1 MDAKNYNIYFRK
13 ITVALLLLIFC
24 GLSQMLPA
32 QNYALTFDGSNDYI
46 NCGNPSGLQIT
57 GDQTIEMWIYAYA
70 LDARRTPL
78 AKAYAGEGTLTLETN
93 GTINYYYGTGG
104 GNNSPF
110 QTFGT
115 SSQINP
121 NEWTHIA
128 VVRDLSNMK
137 LHWYING
144 ILVNSSDADFTYAQ
158 NGSNTFF
165 IGQGYVSDFK
175 GEIDEVRVWNVARTS
190 YEIASGKNS
199 ELTGME
205 DGLAAY
211 WTFNEGSGG
220 TVYDQS
226 PFGHNGSIAGNTS
239 YLISEAPV
247 FQFSPGNEPFEP
259 VPPTGLPYN
268 IVLDEVLINDT
279 NLPIGAQIGVFDGEL
294 CVGTAFFDGNPSMNL
309 VAWQAD
315 PGQNLAGFTPGN
327 TISFKYHTVWYS
339 EVKNFDASANFL
351 QGNGTFGDGTFSVVE
366 LSATTNLAPD
376 ATLSTELINFNTV
389 IVNQSSSF
397 PLVISNTGNAILHID
412 SFNNDD
418 NHFVLSDNFM
428 YVAPGTTDTLWIT
441 FTPTAVTAYS
451 DMLTLTSD
459 DPDTAVF
466 EVSLYGTG
474 LPEPTPNI
482 SVTPSYLDFGG
493 IAMNTTK
500 AIKLNI
506 FNAGNGDLQVTDI
519 TSSNGAFSIFGSTSF
534 TLGQGENRNVAVIF
548 SPTTSGAYSGN
559 LTIQASTG
567 NTIVPAWGVA
577 SQGYFTSVAPT
588 GLPYTILAEDIDID
602 GFRPKVGDEVAAF
615 DDELCVGIGVANSVG
630 KSLQLDGS
638 GDFLINDNSTAFD
651 VQELTISAYVYSSNY
666 NQNGFIFEKG
676 PVNSQYSLF
685 FEGSN
690 INFRTYPAGS
700 SGYDNFYINSA
711 SIGISN
717 NTWHFISATYDGTY
731 KRVYVDGVLKA
742 SQQYTKTLR
751 TGQVGQIIGAYGG
764 TGSHSYY
771 FNGNI
776 DELRVWDH
784 ARTQFEIAEDM
795 SHVLLG
801 NEQGLVGYWNFNN
814 DNYQNLVTGATSSYL
829 NGNANTSGS
838 QYIEIFS
845 NLVFNAWEKDDD
857 LGLPGFT
864 SGNPMT
870 FKVFTE
876 IYDNWVEV
884 DAIADFSVGN
894 GNFGFGQLSV
904 LTLDGTSGL
913 EPDIDVPIEN
923 LYVGQI
929 TVGESIINEIKVYNI
944 GNAPLHIFI
953 SDNSDA
959 FSSAVTDAVIN
970 ANDSLT
976 FEVTFD
982 PATPGGYTGVLNI
995 ESNDPDEPTTAVS
1008 LEGFALPAGAANI
1021 STSVDMINFG
1031 NVETETEKTISFF
1044 VINTGTTA
1052 LSVSNIVS
1060 NDASFSVS
1068 PTSFTL
1074 QNTNDLKEV
1083 FVTFTPP
1090 YKGSFTSEL
1099 SITSNATQKQLS
1111 LLGVGFDNHFNI
1123 VAQTGLPYYIVV
1135 EETNLN
1141 DYIEAGDE
1149 LSVFDG
1155 ELCVGMASIG
1165 DSLSN
1170 QDVAIIAW
1178 EKDDANGL
1186 PGFTSGNT
1194 MSFKL
1199 WTELNGIPT
1208 QLDATPTYTIGN
1220 GNFGFG
1226 QLSIVSLEFGL
1237 PEIEVDPMEIFAAL
1251 NEPDSTTK
1259 MLSIQN
1265 NGTENLYFR
1274 ANLDDDPAGRS
1285 LSLDGSNDYVAL
1297 GNLSPGSLWTA
1308 EAWVKPSST
1317 PSGRKAIFG
1326 GHNSCN
1332 DWGIVMSDG
1341 GYGISINPPSECSQT
1356 VYGSYNGFATA
1367 GQWAHVAATCDG
1379 TTASLYVNGEFIA
1392 SAPVLANYTG
1402 YSNDV
1407 RIGGE
1412 ACCSNKNFPGL
1423 IDEVRLWNYAKSE
1436 AEINILMNT
1445 SLSGSETGLKAYWNF
1460 NDGTATDVSGNGY
1473 NGTLQSGASIIAPGC
1488 PEVASWVK
1496 TPPDLNTVAPGQ
1508 TVIADIKFYS
1518 EGLNDGLYESNIIIS
1533 NNTINNPNLIIPITL
1548 NVTGNPQIE
1557 ALPPALDFGQ
1567 VIVNTSS
1574 EEEMSFK
1581 NIGTQDLIVDDIVLQ
1596 LGALSSFSKDLTGL
1610 SFPFSVPP
1618 GDLFAINLSFNPL
1631 SPGMVYDSILVIS
1644 NASNAGTLKV
1654 PLSGEGITP
1663 PEIFVFQTSFSG
1675 TYACNDTYYD
1685 SVMVYNIG
1693 QENLEFE
1700 IAGSLP
1706 WISASPASGFVAGG
1720 DSVSILINIS
1730 TLDLFAGQHQ
1740 AGLLI
1745 NSNDPDQPVTE
1756 IQYSITVTGDPA
1768 ILTNDF
1774 IDFGTGNVGDTL
1786 VGELLIA
1793 NSGCDT
1799 LLVSNATIES
1809 NYQVFYI
1816 NNPSFAIPP
1825 GDAFPMYISFAPE
1838 TTLQYSA
1845 IITIISND
1853 PNTSALPVV
1862 ISATGVEPPNM
1873 AVSPLTLS
1881 STLQS
1886 GDIDNKTISV
1896 QNTGGETLNFQAEAS
1911 SINPYVMALDG
1922 TGDYINVVHND
1933 MLNPTS
1939 GLTIEAWIYLI
1950 DNTNEF
1956 VAGKENSGEGKYRL
1970 WVNENHLFE
1979 FKLNNLYSLT
1989 SASQAVKNQ
1998 WIHLAATFDGETM
2011 RIFIDGILDA
2021 EQSFDSFTI
2030 LPNTDNLRIGRSYQY
2045 AFFNGKIDEIRLWDI
2060 ARNQSEIQST
2070 INQALLGTEPELLL
2084 YFPLINST
2092 GNIVSDESS
2101 NSNNGILYG
2110 NPVRQSST
2118 IPFDDYLNLSNYVGG
2133 LTAGQTQNINVG
2145 INTTGFLAKVYQR
2158 EILVSG
2164 NAVKNPTDLVALSL
2178 TIQGSGIITPSP
2190 LSLNFDDT
2198 FIGLSDTL
2206 ELIIENTGALAANI
2220 TNTLFSSSAFYP
2232 LNEIT
2237 KIFPFSQKTLL
2248 VVFEPAAIQQYNE
2261 TLTIS
2266 LENANVAQVQ
2276 IPLAGLGVTPPV
2288 PVLLPDAVDFGEIV
2302 VNLTGT
2308 ESVEL
2313 SNTGSSTLE
2322 VYNVSFTDGNLFAT
2336 NLPLPQSLGFGESV
2350 IFDVQFTPVNYNLVS
2365 SEMIFSTN
2373 IGPMALPLAGIGTP
2387 PDHDLAIFNVISP
2400 LSGCGLSNAE
2410 SLTVTIQNYG
2420 ELDQSNFNLGYSL
2433 NNGPA
2438 VVETLNGTLPSGE
2451 TVEYTFNQTLNLV
2464 SIGTYDLQIFTLLP
2478 NDENTVNDTLDSSIT
2493 NSPSVGDFTTL
2504 SPADSSFGVLE
2515 PVSFSWD
2522 AVPNALEYDLY
2533 IWRTNQQKPDDA
2545 TVSGITNLSYVYYDY
2560 LNKNYLYNWQLV
2572 AKNQCSSSESE
2583 IRLFSFN
2590 VFSDLTITE
2599 IMIPDSGYSGENV
2612 EVSFT
2617 ISNIGTGGTGL
2628 VPWKD
2633 NVYISTGAIF
2643 NPVTATSV
2651 SQPTNMSALSGG
2663 NSYTKTVTFDIP
2675 DYIGGDYYVF
2685 VKTDINNKIQ
2695 ETNENNNTLVS
2706 DGTMEI
2712 ILPPYPDLT
2721 VFDVQSTKGT
2731 ITPGETLSIG
2741 WNVENIGDAAAI
2753 GGWSQRVSI
2762 IAGTQ
2767 RKILGHVQ
2775 YTDTLEAGGILSQS
2789 SSFTIPEYPGMEGE
2803 VYIEVLLTPYPELV
2817 EKPNG
2822 GINNLA
2828 LSAESF
2834 TLEKVLHISIPQAS
2848 INENAVSPL
2857 QCMIYRSGLRT
2868 NALVVNF
2875 AVTEP
2880 TRISVPVTVTIPAN
2894 QSGKTFNL
2902 SAIDNALIEGNFD
2915 VEILAQANGY
2925 DQTTSMITV
2934 LDNEFPSL
2942 FVNLSATEATEGEQF
2957 ELTVTRDLVTDQ
2969 AIDVNLS
2976 TQSPT
2981 QIGLPTTITILANE
2995 ASASIMVP
3003 VTDDNVPELT
3013 KDVVLTA
3020 SKTGFIA
3027 GSATITIIDNDIPQV
3042 ALAINPETVSEA
3054 GGPYAA
3060 WGTISRLE
3068 PGSDPVTIVLSS
3080 SPSGQLF
3087 FPAQVTIPAGMM
3099 EKQFNVGVVDNG
3111 VLDGDRTI
3119 EVTGAIYLSSCGC
3132 GVPEESGGTTTADVT
3147 IIDNDGPS
3155 LSLVSDPIIVPEG
3168 IANAGKLVITR
3179 NTLGGAAVELSLS
3192 HNGADEIDL
3201 PTTATIPEGVDVVE
3215 VPFNT
3220 LDDGIEDGD
3229 QIVSVTVTAN
3239 EYSSG
3244 GCWVMVSDRNLP
3256 DYVLSGMEL
3265 SQSALLINETVDV
3278 SIKIKNNGFAPA
3290 PEGAKVKIYKST
3302 NNVLDANDVVMST
3315 IFTPSTLPIGDSLIM
3330 NKTLTLTGDVGDYHL
3345 FATVNKEGIL
3355 NELIGINN
3363 TSEAKALSVLP
3374 DYTATVNVEGD
3385 IFNGSSPI
3393 TITGSAEMAA
3403 KASAVNKP
3411 VDVYVIV
3418 GGVRRVYPVTSNE
3431 NGDFSVTFSP
3441 LNGEAGDYQ
3450 VGACYPNQGLTNAQ
3464 DSFVLLGAKQ
3474 TATSYIIWEL
3484 YQGET
3489 QQKFLEIKNL
3499 SSLPLSIVDIQV
3511 ISSPSG
3517 CNLNFVPLAELQGNS
3532 YATMSYS
3539 VNATEVTDGSLYE
3552 EVELRLTSSEGT
3564 KFNFSAWF
3572 YCSATKGNLKLNP
3585 VVLSESMVKNQ
3596 TNYVEFE
3603 VTNNGLDETGLITI
3617 DLPEA
3622 YWLSMASPDT
3632 ISSLQ
3637 PGESATATIK
3647 LIPGDDLQLNNP
3659 ITGSIGLSGTNSNSV
3674 SLPFTFE
3681 PISIETGDLLVDVV
3695 DEYTYNTQAAPHLD
3709 SAMVIL
3715 LHPYTGQIIAQ
3726 GLTDANGHF
3735 LVEDVNE
3742 GYYTLKVQ
3750 ASMHG
3755 NFQDYIFIEKGVVN
3769 EKVVFIAFQ
3778 AITYSWDVI
3787 PTVIEDEYEITL
3799 VVEFETNVPAPV
3811 VLMNMPDTLPHL
3823 EQGEYFPF
3831 ILTLTNVGL
3840 ITARDVEVELPED
3853 EEYMFTANVDQLD
3866 ILPQQA
3872 VQIPVIMERRP
3883 PDKSSGTR
3891 SLNCSD
3897 ITITKYKFECGPD
3910 DQLRVVSAWSIYLG
3924 RICTSSGGSIPWY
3937 WGGGYGPGGPG
3948 GGGPGGGSSIG
3959 PGTPYQSSNAGCDP
3973 CVAEAL
3979 NCFIDCIN
3987 PLPPVLDCGADIY
4000 SNGLNWSNGI
4010 SCAWGVVDTF
4020 TGGSFGC
4027 AWCVGTT
4034 IGCFINQAIGNTSP
4048 MQGAQGKNTTEA
4060 EQVFED
4066 MVMLDK
4072 GFVAIENWSKEQA
4085 GNDEL
4090 VGKEFFGTFNQA
4102 VAGFTDNEIP
4112 IDPSSQ
4118 DDLIAAFDD
4127 TDISEMEI
4135 LDFVTYWNTTLE
4147 ARGNGIYSP
4156 TPEYPDI
4163 IDTLLLHHY
4172 ELVLDSVIQYVHGRG
4187 YPSMDSLF
4195 NVSAALGGSILD
4207 DKSSS
4212 VCATVTVQFSQTL
4225 TMTREAFEGTLTVFN
4240 GHETDAMENISLNLE
4255 VRDEDGVLRNDLFQI
4270 NTQSLDQISGID
4282 GSGILNALTDGTAVI
4297 LFIPERS
4304 AAPDVP
4310 KYYSFGGTLSYL
4322 DPFTGEIFEQPLF
4335 PVTLQV
4341 NPSPNLYLKYFMQR
4355 DIFGDDAL
4363 TEPIEPM
4370 IPAELAVMIDNQGA
4384 GTAMSVNLESAQPEI
4399 IENEKGLLIDFAIV
4413 GSNLGG
4419 QPVQLGIMDVD
4430 FGDIPGG
4437 EIAVGQWWFTSTLL
4451 GHFISYE
4458 ASVNHLDSYGNPDL
4472 SLVSGIEIH
4481 ELIKSICV
4489 YGPLDDTIHDF
4500 LVNDIPDTDDIPDAI
4515 HYSNGAIA
4523 QVVEANDA
4531 QTDGA
4536 VTLNDTIVDL
4546 TVTPSLSGWNYA
4558 KIDDPGNGLYRIIS
4572 ITRDDGQIIP
4582 LKNVWLTY
4590 STIPDGGEPI
4600 YENKLHFVDDF
4611 AELTASTYTIVFEP
4625 IDQDV
4630 PEVIAINGVPEGPTD
4645 TPVQNVEVVFSEP
4658 IESTTFTYEDM
4669 TLKNQAGPNL
4679 MDTLVIIS
4687 SINDSTYNVDIS
4699 DKTSPNGY
4707 YTLTVQAAGVTDLVG
4722 NYGQYG
4728 IQVGW
4733 LQTIATPAIDYF
4745 FGLPEVPGAPIDTLL
4760 VLFNMP
4766 INTATFTNDK
4776 LTLTDPDGNPLS
4788 TASLVITSESFNDV
4802 LFKISGL
4809 APLTAGDGTYELTF
4823 KLTEIQGENGQVG
4836 VQDQSVEWIVC
4847 QIPLPVANA
4856 GSNTSVCDGEP
4867 HQLSGTVENAGSIL
4881 WSTAGDGTFNDA
4893 QSLTAIYTPGVQ
4905 DLDNGTVELSL
4916 TAEALNECAAPVTST
4931 LTLTILESPTANA
4944 GEDALIC
4951 ENFSQSLFG
4960 TVLNAND
4967 FTWLSSGDGAF
4978 TNSKILTPS
4987 YTPGV
4992 QDAINGMVEISLVAQ
5007 PISPCSLADTSSVL
5021 ISIQQAPAASA
5032 GSDTIVCEDQSLM
5045 LTAVAH
5051 HYSSLTWIAIGDGT
5065 FSSQT
5070 TLNPVYTFGNEDI
5083 NGGSLNI
5090 YLIALPNSPC
5100 FLPAFANLSVEV
5112 GRAPFAFAGDDGMVC
5127 ENGQYTLKG
5136 SALYVSSFLWSTN
5149 GDGEF
5154 GNTQHLNTTYTP
5166 GAEDISN
5173 GSMQITLTG
5182 QAQNP
5187 CTLAEFS
5194 TMTLSIQYPPEANA
5208 GEDATICENESHQL
5222 SGSVQNAQS
5231 ILWQTSGDGTF
5242 TDNQALNPEY
5252 SPGAMDI
5259 QNGSV
5264 TLSLNALAVSPCV
5277 TDDISTITLVI
5288 QALPVS
5294 NAGVDAVICEN
5305 QSYQL
5310 SGSVDNATSFQWTS
5324 SGDGTFDNAGS
5335 LSAIYSPGIMDIQ
5348 NAIAT
5353 LTLTVQAL
5361 SPCEL
5366 ETSSEMLLQITP
5378 LATADAG
5385 EDATICENQTHELSG
5400 IVANQSSF
5408 VWESQGDGSFDDD
5421 QILSPVYSPGFAD
5434 IQAGM
5439 VNVSLT
5445 AQPISPC
5452 ALSDVSTITLEI
5464 QRLPQANAGEDAT
5477 ICENQT
5483 HELSGIVA
5491 NQSSFVWESQ
5501 GDGTFDDD
5509 QILSPVYSP
5518 GSADIQA
5525 GTVNVSLTT
5534 QPISPCALSNVSTI
5548 TLEIQHLPQ
5557 ANAGEDATICENQ
5570 THELMGIVANQSSFV
5585 WESQG
5590 DGTFDDDQILSPVY
5604 SPGSADIQ
5612 AGTVN
5617 VSLTAQPISP
5627 CALSD
5632 VSTITLE
5639 IQLLPI
5645 ANAGEDATICENQTH
5660 ELMGIVA
5667 NQSSFVWESQGD
5679 GSFDDDQILSPVYSP
5694 GSADIQAGTV
5704 NVSLTAQPISPCALS
5719 DISIVTLE
5727 IQHLPIANAGEDA
5740 TICENQTQE
5749 LSGIVANQ
5757 STFYWETSGDG
5768 LFDDFQLINPVYSP
5782 GASDIANGT
5791 VEISLTAVPES
5802 PCVSTTT
5809 SNIEVAIQKLPM
5821 VSAGDDQS
5829 ICHTESVQLSG
5840 LPENA
5845 DGSIWS
5851 TSGDGTFDNIA
5862 DANTVYYPGTNDIAN
5877 GEAILSLTAAP
5888 IAPCLSSSS
5897 DGLTLIINYCQDI
5910 TIPQGWS
5917 GISSYVE
5924 PVNAEPDSVFD
5935 KVMNDLIIMQSQ
5947 TGIYWPGQNI
5957 NTIGLWNTLQGY
5969 SIKMGNSSGLT
5980 MTGSRSG
5987 VYTLNLGNGWTIL
6000 PVLSACDV
6008 DVEALFQGTDLTIVK
6023 EVAGWKVYWPG
6034 LNINSLVNL
6043 QSGKS
6048 YYVLMNSQGGITF
6061 PECVPES
6068 LKGSTQSSNIFDE
6081 LQFMP
6086 WSKFESSPNTH
6097 IVGVTNNAISESIL
6111 KKGDLIG
6118 VFDQSGACYGVALW
6132 DETNTTITI
6141 IGDDAFTESKDGF
6154 VEGEKLNFRAFVSTT
6169 SKEYDLNVVFNVE
6182 LPNNDGL
6189 FVTNGLSLI
6198 DDLKLSAVNVTEL
6211 NVFDVLIYPNPA
6223 TDKLFIDFDRPQ
6235 AVDVVL
6241 YDVKGQVVLEQSLT
6255 ELRNQLDI
6263 STLRGGVYLIKLE
6276 GENIMK
6282 TERFIKK

>member
-13 ITVALLLLIFC
+13 VTVAILLLMFL
-24 GLSQMLPA
+24 GVSQMLPA

-46 NCGNPSGLQIT
+46 NCGSPAGLKIT
-57 GDQTIEMWIYAYA
+57 GDQTIEMWIYPYA
-70 LDARRTPL
+70 LDARRNPL
-78 AKAYAGEGTLTLETN
+78 AKAYAGEGTLTLETD

-104 GNNSPF
+104 GNNSPY
-110 QTFGT
+110 QTFGS

-121 NEWTHIA
+121 NVWTHIA

-144 ILVNSSDADFTYAQ
+144 ILINSLNAEFSAAQSGNNNFYIANGNVN
-158 NGSNTFF
+158 
-165 IGQGYVSDFK
+165 DFK
-175 GEIDEVRVWNVARTS
+175 GEIDEVRVWNVARTP
-190 YEIASGKNS
+190 YEIAANKNS

-205 DGLAAY
+205 DGLAGY
-211 WTFNEGSGG
+211 WTFNEGSGS
-220 TVYDQS
+220 TAYDQS

-268 IVLDEVLINDT
+268 IVLDEVGINDG
-279 NLPIGAQIGVFDGEL
+279 NLPIGAMIGVFDGEL
-294 CVGTAFFDGNPSMNL
+294 CVGTAFFDGNPSMTI

-327 TISFKYHTVWYS
+327 SMTFKFHTVWYS
-339 EVKNFDASANFL
+339 EMKNFDASANFI
-351 QGNGTFGDGTFSVVE
+351 QGNGNFGDGTFSVVE
-366 LSATTNLAPD
+366 LSATTNLSPNA
-376 ATLSTELINFNTV
+376 ALSTELINFNTV
-389 IVNQSSSF
+389 IVNQSSSY

-418 NHFVLSDNFM
+418 NHFALSDNFM
-428 YVAPGTTDTLWIT
+428 FINPGTTDTLWIT

-451 DMLTLTSD
+451 DMLILTSNN
-459 DPDTAVF
+459 PNIPVF

-493 IAMNTTK
+493 IAINKIKT
-500 AIKLNI
+500 IKLNI
-506 FNAGNGDLQVTDI
+506 FNAGNGNLQITGI
-519 TSSNGAFSIFGSTSF
+519 TSSNGTFSIFGLTSF
-534 TLGQGENRNVAVIF
+534 TLGQGENRNIAVIF

-559 LTIQASTG
+559 ITIQASTR

-577 SQGYFTSVAPT
+577 SQGHFTNVAPT
-588 GLPYTILAEDIDID
+588 GIPYTILAEDIDID
-602 GFRPKVGDEVAAF
+602 GFRPNVGDEVAVF

-630 KSLQLDGS
+630 KSLKLDGS
-638 GDFLINDNSTAFD
+638 GDFLINDNSTSFD
-651 VQELTISAYVYSSNY
+651 VQELTISAYVYSANY
-666 NQNGFIFEKG
+666 SQNGFIFEKG

-690 INFRTYPAGS
+690 INFRTYPSGN

-711 SIGISN
+711 SVGISN
-717 NTWHFISATYDGTY
+717 NDWHFISATYDGTY
-731 KRVYVDGVLKA
+731 KRIYVDGVLKA
-742 SQQYTKTLR
+742 SQQYSKTLR
-751 TGQVGQIIGAYGG
+751 TGQLGQIIGAYGG
-764 TGSHSYY
+764 SGSHSYY

-784 ARTQFEIAEDM
+784 ARTQFEITEDM

-801 NEQGLVGYWNFNN
+801 SEQGLVGYWNFNN
-814 DNYQNLVTGATSSYL
+814 DNYQNLVSGATPSYL
-829 NGNANTSGS
+829 SGNANTSGA

-845 NLVFNAWEKDDD
+845 NLVITAWEKDDD

-884 DAIADFSVGN
+884 DVIPEFSIGN

-904 LTLDGTSGL
+904 LTLEGTSGL

-929 TVGESIINEIKVYNI
+929 TVGESVINEIKVYNT

-959 FSSAVTDAVIN
+959 FSSAITDAVIN
-970 ANDSLT
+970 ANDSLA
-976 FEVTFD
+976 FEVTFA
-982 PATPGGYTGVLNI
+982 PATPGSYSAMLNI

-1021 STSVDMINFG
+1021 STSVDMLNFG

-1060 NDASFSVS
+1060 NNASFSVS
-1068 PTSFTL
+1068 PKSFTL

-1090 YKGSFTSEL
+1090 FKGAFTTEL
-1099 SITSNATQKQLS
+1099 SITSNATQKQLG
-1111 LLGVGFDNHFNI
+1111 LLGIGFDNHFSI
-1123 VAQTGLPYYIVV
+1123 ISQTGLPYYIVV

-1155 ELCVGMASIG
+1155 NLCVGMADVNLNSNEQSAMFDGSGDYLQVANSSTLNPNLITVEAWVKTTDGGSSRSIVSKTNG
-1165 DSLSN
+1165 CASSGYLLWLNQNGSGAGKPGFWVGNGPWLNADIAIHDGIWHHIAGTYDGVTARIYVDGVLYNSRSASENLTSSNTLQIGGSTYCGNYLNGNIDEVRIWNYSLDENELRQSMN
-1170 QDVAIIAW
+1170 KSIIGNEDGLVGYWPFDGNFLDKSGLGHPTVVYGNTILTYSTPVLLQNEELNITAW
-1178 EKDDANGL
+1178 QQNENSGL
-1186 PGFTSGNT
+1186 PGFVSGNP

-1208 QLDATPTYTIGN
+1208 QLNATPTYIVGN

-1226 QLSIVSLEFGL
+1226 QYTVLSLEFGL

-1259 MLSIQN
+1259 TLSIQN

-1274 ANLDDDPAGRS
+1274 ANLEDDPAGQS
-1285 LSLDGSNDYVAL
+1285 LLLDGSNDYVAL
-1297 GNLSPGSLWTA
+1297 GSLSPGSLWTV

-1326 GHNSCN
+1326 GHNSCL
-1332 DWGIVMSDG
+1332 DWGIVISG
-1341 GYGISINPPSECSQT
+1341 GRYGISINPPSECAQT
-1356 VYGSYNGFATA
+1356 VYAPYSGLATI
-1367 GQWAHVAATCDG
+1367 GEWTHVAATCDG
-1379 TTASLYVNGEFIA
+1379 TTASLYVNGEFIT
-1392 SAPVLANYTG
+1392 SAPVSANYSG
-1402 YSNDV
+1402 YSSDV

-1412 ACCSNKNFPGL
+1412 ACCGGNNFPGL

-1445 SLSGSETGLKAYWNF
+1445 SLAGSETGLKAYWNF
-1460 NDGTATDVSGNGY
+1460 NDGTANDVSANGY
-1473 NGTLQSGASIIAPGC
+1473 NGTLQSGASIVAPGC
-1488 PEVASWVK
+1488 PQVASWVR
-1496 TPPDLNTVAPGQ
+1496 TPLGLNTVAPGQ
-1508 TVIADIKFYS
+1508 TVVADIKFYS
-1518 EGLNDGLYESNIIIS
+1518 EGLNDGLYESNIVLS
-1533 NNTINNPNLIIPITL
+1533 NNTINTPNLVIPITL

-1557 ALPPALDFGQ
+1557 ALPPTLDFGQ

-1574 EEEMSFK
+1574 EQEISFK

-1596 LGALSSFSKDLTGL
+1596 LGALSSFSEDLTG
-1610 SFPFSVPP
+1610 FPFSVPP

-1631 SPGMVYDSILVIS
+1631 TPGMAYDSLLIMS

-1654 PLSGEGITP
+1654 PLSGDGITP
-1663 PEIFVFQTSFSG
+1663 PEIYLTQTSYSG
-1675 TYACNDTYYD
+1675 TFACNDIYYD

-1693 QENLEFE
+1693 QENLDFE
-1700 IAGSLP
+1700 ITGSQP
-1706 WISASPASGFVAGG
+1706 WISGTPASGFVAGG

-1745 NSNDPDQPVTE
+1745 NSNDPDQAVTE
-1756 IQYSITVTGDPA
+1756 ILFSITVTGDPA
-1768 ILTNDF
+1768 ILANDF
-1774 IDFGTGNVGDTL
+1774 IDLGTGNVGDTL

-1809 NYQVFYI
+1809 QYQVFYI
-1816 NNPSFAIPP
+1816 NNPSLVIPP
-1825 GDAFPMYISFAPE
+1825 GDALPMFIAFAPE

-1845 IITIISND
+1845 IINIISND
-1853 PNTSALPVV
+1853 PNTSTLPVV

-1873 AVSPLTLS
+1873 AVSPLILS

-1886 GDIDNKTISV
+1886 GANDNKTISV

-1911 SINPYVMALDG
+1911 AINPYAMALDG

-1933 MLNPTS
+1933 ILNPTS

-1970 WVNENHLFE
+1970 WVNENHRYE

-1989 SASQAVKNQ
+1989 SVSQAAKNQ
-1998 WIHLAATFDGETM
+1998 WIHLAATFDGKTM
-2011 RIFIDGILDA
+2011 RIFIDGVLDT
-2021 EQSFDSFTI
+2021 EQSFEPFTI

-2045 AFFNGKIDEIRLWDI
+2045 AFFNGKIDEIRLWNI

-2070 INQALLGTEPELLL
+2070 MSQALLGTEPELLL

-2092 GNIVSDESS
+2092 GNIVSDESL

-2118 IPFDDYLNLSNYVGG
+2118 IPFDDYLNLSNYIGG

-2145 INTTGFLAKVYQR
+2145 INSAGFLAKDYQR

-2164 NAVKNPTDLVALSL
+2164 NAEKNPSDLVAVSL

-2237 KIFPFSQKTLL
+2237 KIFPFSQKSLL

-2261 TLTIS
+2261 TLTI
-2266 LENANVAQVQ
+2266 LLDNADVAQVQ
-2276 IPLAGLGVTPPV
+2276 IPLGGLGVTPPI

-2322 VYNVSFTDGNLFAT
+2322 VYNVSFTGGNLFAT

-2373 IGPMALPLAGIGTP
+2373 VGPIALPLSGIGTP

-2400 LSGCGLSNAE
+2400 QSGCGLSNAE
-2410 SLTVTIQNYG
+2410 TLTVTVQNYG

-2438 VVETLNGTLPSGE
+2438 VVETLNGSLPSGG

-2464 SIGTYDLQIFTLLP
+2464 SIGTYNLEIFTLLP
-2478 NDENTVNDTLDSSIT
+2478 NDENTVNDTLNKSIT
-2493 NSPSVGDFTTL
+2493 NSPSVGNFTTL

-2515 PVSFSWD
+2515 PVLFSWSS
-2522 AVPNALEYDLY
+2522 VSNASSYDLY
-2533 IWRTNQQKPDDA
+2533 IWRTNQQKPVA
-2545 TVSGITNLSYVYYDY
+2545 PTVTGIAGTSYVYYSY

-2599 IMIPDSGYSGENV
+2599 IMIPDTGHSGENV
-2612 EVSFT
+2612 EISFT

-2633 NVYISTGAIF
+2633 NVYISTSAIF
-2643 NPVTATSV
+2643 NPATATSV
-2651 SQPTNMSALSGG
+2651 SQVTNMSALSGG

-2685 VKTDINNKIQ
+2685 VKTDLTNKIQ

-2731 ITPGETLSIG
+2731 ITPGQTFSIG

-2762 IAGTQ
+2762 IAGNQ

-2803 VYIEVLLTPYPELV
+2803 VHLEVLLTPYPELV

-2875 AVTEP
+2875 AITEP

-2902 SAIDNALIEGNFD
+2902 SAIDNALIEGDFD
-2915 VEILAQANGY
+2915 IEILAQANAY

-2934 LDNEFPSL
+2934 LDNESPSL
-2942 FVNLSATEATEGEQF
+2942 FVSLSVAEATEGEQF
-2957 ELTVTRDLVTDQ
+2957 ELTVTRDLLTDQ

-2981 QIGLPTTITILANE
+2981 QIGLPTIITILANE
-2995 ASASIMVP
+2995 ASASTMVP

-3013 KDVVLTA
+3013 KAVVISA

-3042 ALAINPETVSEA
+3042 ALTINPASVSEA

-3080 SPSGQLF
+3080 APSGQLF

-3155 LSLVSDPIIVPEG
+3155 LSVLSNPIIVPEG
-3168 IANAGKLVITR
+3168 ISNAGKLVITR
-3179 NTLGGAAVELSLS
+3179 NTLGGPAVQLSLT
-3192 HNGADEIDL
+3192 HNGADEIVL
-3201 PTTATIPEGVDVVE
+3201 PATAIIPEGLDVVE

-3220 LDDGIEDGD
+3220 IDDGIEDGD
-3229 QIVSVTVTAN
+3229 QIVSVTVTAS

-3244 GCWVMVSDRNLP
+3244 SCWVMVSDRNLP
-3256 DYVLSGMEL
+3256 DYVLSGMTL
-3265 SQSALLINETVDV
+3265 SKSALLINETVDV

-3290 PEGAKVKIYKST
+3290 PVGAKVKIYKST

-3315 IFTPSTLPIGDSLIM
+3315 IFTQSTLAIGDSLTM
-3330 NKTLTLTGDVGDYHL
+3330 NKTLTLTGNVGDFFL
-3345 FATVNKEGIL
+3345 FATVNKEGLL
-3355 NELIGINN
+3355 NELVGINN
-3363 TSEAKALSVLP
+3363 TSQAKALSVLP
-3374 DYTATVNVEGD
+3374 DYTATVNVDGNV
-3385 IFNGSSPI
+3385 FNGTSPI
-3393 TITGSAEMAA
+3393 TITGSAQMAA
-3403 KASAVNKP
+3403 KAPAVNKP
-3411 VDVYVIV
+3411 VDVYIIV
-3418 GGVRRVYPVTSNE
+3418 GGVRRLFPVTSDA
-3431 NGDFSVTFSP
+3431 NGDFSVTFTP

-3450 VGACYPNQGLTNAQ
+3450 VGACYPNQGLTVAQ
-3464 DSFVLLGAKQ
+3464 DNFVLLGAKR

-3489 QQKFLEIKNL
+3489 RQNFIEIKNL

-3511 ISSPSG
+3511 ISSPPG
-3517 CNLNFVPLAELQGNS
+3517 CNVNFVPLASVAGNS
-3532 YATMSYS
+3532 YATMGYS
-3539 VNATEVTDGSLYE
+3539 VNATEVTNGTLYE
-3552 EVELRLTSSEGT
+3552 EVKLRLTSSEGT

-3572 YCSATKGNLKLNP
+3572 FCSATKGNLKLNP

-3617 DLPEA
+3617 DLPDA

-3659 ITGSIGLSGTNSNSV
+3659 ITGSIGLSGTNSNFV
-3674 SLPFTFE
+3674 NLPFTFE
-3681 PISIETGDLLVDVV
+3681 PISEETGDLLVDVV

-3709 SAMVIL
+3709 SAMVVL

-3735 LVEDVNE
+3735 LIEDVNE

-3750 ASMHG
+3750 APMHG

-3823 EQGEYFPF
+3823 DQGEYFPF

-3840 ITARDVEVELPED
+3840 ITAQDVEVELPED

-3872 VQIPVIMERRP
+3872 VQIPVIMERRA

-3891 SLNCSD
+3891 SVNCSD
-3897 ITITKYKFECGPD
+3897 VTITKYKFECGPD
-3910 DQLRVVSAWSIYLG
+3910 DQLRVVSAVSIYLG
-3924 RICTSSGGSIPWY
+3924 RICTSGSGPGGGGIPWY
-3937 WGGGYGPGGPG
+3937 WGGGSGPGGPG
-3948 GGGPGGGSSIG
+3948 GGGPGGGGGSIG
-3959 PGTPYQSSNAGCDP
+3959 PGTPYQSSNTGCDP
-3973 CVAEAL
+3973 CVVEAL
-3979 NCFIDCIN
+3979 NCAFDCIN
-3987 PLPPVLDCGADIY
+3987 PIPPILDCGADVY
-4000 SNGLNWSNGI
+4000 ANGLNWGNGV

-4027 AWCVGTT
+4027 AWCTGTT
-4034 IGCFINQAIGNTSP
+4034 IGCFINSAIFGPGQS
-4048 MQGAQGKNTTEA
+4048 GGGRNTTEA
-4060 EQVFED
+4060 EQVFAD
-4066 MVMLDK
+4066 MEMLDK
-4072 GFVAIENWSKEQA
+4072 GFVAIEFWAKEQA

-4090 VGKEFFGTFNQA
+4090 VAKEFFGTFNQA
-4102 VAGFTDNEIP
+4102 VAGFTDSETP

-4118 DDLIAAFDD
+4118 DDLVAAFDD
-4127 TDISEMEI
+4127 TDISEIEI
-4135 LDFVTYWNTTLE
+4135 LDFVTYWNTTME
-4147 ARGNGIYSP
+4147 ARDNGIYSP
-4156 TPEYPDI
+4156 TPEYPHI

-4172 ELVLDSVIQYVHGRG
+4172 ELVLDSVIRYVHGRG

-4195 NVSAALGGSILD
+4195 NASTALAGSILD

-4225 TMTREAFEGTLTVFN
+4225 TMTREAFEGTLTIFN
-4240 GHETDAMENISLNLE
+4240 GHATDAMENISLDLE
-4255 VRDEDGVLRNDLFQI
+4255 VKDENGVIRNDLFQI

-4282 GSGILNALTDGTAVI
+4282 GSGILSALTDGTAVI
-4297 LFIPERS
+4297 MFIPERG

-4310 KYYSFGGTLSYL
+4310 KYYSFGGILSYL
-4322 DPFTGEIFEQPLF
+4322 DPFTGEMFEQPLF

-4370 IPAELAVMIDNQGA
+4370 IPAELAVMIDNQGV

-4399 IENEKGLLIDFAIV
+4399 IENEKGLLIDFEIV

-4437 EIAVGQWWFTSTLL
+4437 EISVGQWWFTSTLL

-4523 QVVEANDA
+4523 QVVEADDA

-4546 TVTPSLSGWNYA
+4546 TVTPSELGWNYA
-4558 KIDDPGNGLYRIIS
+4558 KINDPGNGLYRIVS
-4572 ITRDDGQIIP
+4572 ITRDDGQVIP

-4611 AELTASTYTIVFEP
+4611 AELTAATYTIVFEP

-4630 PEVIAINGVPEGPTD
+4630 PEVIAINGIPDGPTD

-4658 IESTTFTYEDM
+4658 IEPTTFTYEDM

-4687 SINDSTYNVDIS
+4687 PVNDSTYNVDIS
-4699 DKTSPNGY
+4699 EKTSPNGY

-4722 NYGQYG
+4722 NFGKYGV
-4728 IQVGW
+4728 QVAW

-4766 INTATFTNDK
+4766 INTATFSSDK
-4776 LTLTDPDGNPLS
+4776 LMLTDPDGNPLS
-4788 TASLVITSESFNDV
+4788 TASLEITSESFNDV

-4809 APLTAGDGTYELTF
+4809 AALTAGDGTYELTF

-4836 VQDQSVEWIVC
+4836 VQDQSVEWSVC

-4881 WSTAGDGTFNDA
+4881 WSTAGDGTFNNA
-4893 QSLTAIYTPGVQ
+4893 QSLTAIYTPGLQ
-4905 DLDNGTVELSL
+4905 DFDNGTVELSL
-4916 TAEALNECAAPVTST
+4916 TAEALNECAAPVSSM
-4931 LTLTILESPTANA
+4931 LTLTILESPSANA
-4944 GEDALIC
+4944 GSDAIICQTASHQLYGTVEHEETFMWSSSGDGTFDNNKILTPKYTSGQTDIDAGFVELTLTAEPESPCEVPASNTMTLTIQKAPEAFAGSSSTVC
-4951 ENFSQSLFG
+4951 ENQDYQLDAVVTNYSSL
-4960 TVLNAND
+4960 L
-4967 FTWLSSGDGAF
+4967 WLSSGDGLFSSRTIANPVYSF
-4978 TNSKILTPS
+4978 GAVDIDRGFANL
-4987 YTPGV
+4987 
-4992 QDAINGMVEISLVAQ
+4992 LLLAQ
-5007 PISPCSLADTSSVL
+5007 AVNPCYFADFSRVLIYVDKLPLAD
-5021 ISIQQAPAASA
+5021 A
-5032 GSDTIVCEDQSLM
+5032 GADATVCENESYQISGI
-5045 LTAVAH
+5045 TENE
-5051 HYSSLTWIAIGDGT
+5051 SSFIWSTVGDGT
-5065 FSSQT
+5065 FSNAQALT
-5070 TLNPVYTFGNEDI
+5070 PVYT
-5083 NGGSLNI
+5083 
-5090 YLIALPNSPC
+5090 
-5100 FLPAFANLSVEV
+5100 
-5112 GRAPFAFAGDDGMVC
+5112 
-5127 ENGQYTLKG
+5127 
-5136 SALYVSSFLWSTN
+5136 
-5149 GDGEF
+5149 
-5154 GNTQHLNTTYTP
+5154 P
-5166 GAEDISN
+5166 GPSDLLN
-5173 GSMQITLTG
+5173 GSVVITLT
-5182 QAQNP
+5182 
-5187 CTLAEFS
+5187 AEPEGECALPGVS
-5194 TMTLSIQYPPEANA
+5194 TMTLSIQYLPMANA
-5208 GEDATICENESHQL
+5208 GDDATICENEALQL
-5222 SGSVQNAQS
+5222 SGSVQNTQS
-5231 ILWQTSGDGTF
+5231 VLWQTSGDGTF
-5242 TDNQALNPEY
+5242 TDDQTLSPEY
-5252 SPGAMDI
+5252 FPGTEDA

-5264 TLSLNALAVSPCV
+5264 TLSLNALATSPCATNDV
-5277 TDDISTITLVI
+5277 STITLTI

-5294 NAGVDAVICEN
+5294 EAGIDAAICEN
-5305 QSYQL
+5305 QNHQL
-5310 SGSVDNATSFQWTS
+5310 LGSVDNATSYQWTS
-5324 SGDGTFDNAGS
+5324 SGDGTFEDAVS
-5335 LSAIYSPGIMDIQ
+5335 LSTTYSPGSLDIQ
-5348 NAIAT
+5348 NNMAT
-5353 LTLTVQAL
+5353 LTLTVQPVN
-5361 SPCEL
+5361 PCAV
-5366 ETSSEMLLQITP
+5366 ETSSEMLLQITA

-5385 EDATICENQTHELSG
+5385 NDASVCEDQTL
-5400 IVANQSSF
+5400 QLT
-5408 VWESQGDGSFDDD
+5408 GS
-5421 QILSPVYSPGFAD
+5421 VG
-5434 IQAGM
+5434 
-5439 VNVSLT
+5439 N
-5445 AQPISPC
+5445 
-5452 ALSDVSTITLEI
+5452 E
-5464 QRLPQANAGEDAT
+5464 
-5477 ICENQT
+5477 
-5483 HELSGIVA
+5483 
-5491 NQSSFVWESQ
+5491 
-5501 GDGTFDDD
+5501 
-5509 QILSPVYSP
+5509 
-5518 GSADIQA
+5518 
-5525 GTVNVSLTT
+5525 
-5534 QPISPCALSNVSTI
+5534 
-5548 TLEIQHLPQ
+5548 
-5557 ANAGEDATICENQ
+5557 
-5570 THELMGIVANQSSFV
+5570 
-5585 WESQG
+5585 
-5590 DGTFDDDQILSPVY
+5590 
-5604 SPGSADIQ
+5604 
-5612 AGTVN
+5612 
-5617 VSLTAQPISP
+5617 
-5627 CALSD
+5627 
-5632 VSTITLE
+5632 
-5639 IQLLPI
+5639 
-5645 ANAGEDATICENQTH
+5645 
-5660 ELMGIVA
+5660 
-5667 NQSSFVWESQGD
+5667 
-5679 GSFDDDQILSPVYSP
+5679 
-5694 GSADIQAGTV
+5694 
-5704 NVSLTAQPISPCALS
+5704 
-5719 DISIVTLE
+5719 
-5727 IQHLPIANAGEDA
+5727 
-5740 TICENQTQE
+5740 
-5749 LSGIVANQ
+5749 

-5768 LFDDFQLINPVYSP
+5768 VFDDFQLINPVYSP
-5782 GASDIANGT
+5782 GASDISNGT
-5791 VEISLTAVPES
+5791 IEVSLTAIPES

-5809 SNIEVAIQKLPM
+5809 STLEVAIQKLPM
-5821 VSAGDDQS
+5821 VNAGSDQY
-5829 ICHTESVQLSG
+5829 ICHTENAQVSG
-5840 LPENA
+5840 LTENA
-5845 DGSIWS
+5845 EGIIWS
-5851 TSGDGTFDNIA
+5851 TSGDGTFDGV
-5862 DANTVYYPGTNDIAN
+5862 ANASTIYHPGATDIAN
-5877 GEAILSLTAAP
+5877 GEAVLTLLAAP
-5888 IAPCLSSSS
+5888 MAPCLSSTS
-5897 DGLTLIINYCQDI
+5897 DDLTLVINYCQDI

-5924 PVNAEPDSVFD
+5924 PVNTELDSVFN
-5935 KVMNDLIIMQSQ
+5935 KVMNDLIIMQTQ

-5957 NTIGLWNTLQGY
+5957 NTIGQWNTMEGY
-5969 SIKMGNSSGLT
+5969 SIKMENNSGLT
-5980 MTGSRSG
+5980 MTGFRSG
-5987 VYTLNLGNGWTIL
+5987 VNTINPGNGWSII

-6008 DVEALFQGTDLTIVK
+6008 DVETLFQETDLTIVK

-6034 LNINSLVNL
+6034 VNINSLEYL

-6048 YYVLMNSQGGITF
+6048 YYVLMNSQGEITF
-6061 PECVPES
+6061 PECTPES
-6068 LKGSTQSSNIFDE
+6068 LKGSKQSSNVFDN

-6086 WSKFESSPNTH
+6086 WGKFESSPNTH
-6097 IVGVTNNAISESIL
+6097 IVGVKSNAISESLL

-6132 DETNTTITI
+6132 DETNTTLTI
-6141 IGDDAFTESKDGF
+6141 IGDDAFTENKDGF
-6154 VEGEKLNFRAFVSTT
+6154 IEGEKLNFRAYVSTT
-6169 SKEYDLNVVFNVE
+6169 GKEYDLDVVFNTD
-6182 LPNNDGL
+6182 LPSNNGL

-6198 DDLKLSAVNVTEL
+6198 DDVKFSAVNVSEF
-6211 NVFDVLIYPNPA
+6211 NSFDVLIYPNPA
-6223 TDKLFIDFDRPQ
+6223 TDKLYIDFDRPQ

-6241 YDVKGQVVLEQSLT
+6241 FDVKGQVVLEQSLT
-6255 ELRNQLDI
+6255 GLRNQIDI
-6263 STLRGGVYLIKLE
+6263 STLKGGVYLIKLE
-6276 GENIMK
+6276 GENILK
-6282 TERFIKK
+6282 TERIIKK